1 MNELRVFDYKSGKI
15 RTVWRDGEIWFVAKD
30 IAEALGYTWNGTQ
43 RIEHIPAE
51 WRGVTPVMTPSGTQ
65 DMVIISEQGLY
76 FFLGRSDKAG
86 ALPFQKWIA
95 GAVVPAIRK
104 TGAYIETPKTYL
116 EALEAL
122 VKSEKEKQ
130 KLLAENGLMKP
141 KAEYHDRLIDRN
153 LLTNFRDAAKELGV
167 TEARFIE
174 WLLSKRYVYRDEGG
188 KIKPY
193 ADKMRLFALKDFERN
208 GYVGIQTFITIEGK
222 EHFLRAMKQYSGLL
236 F

>member
-104 TGAYIETPKTYL
+104 TGAY
-116 EALEAL
+116 
-122 VKSEKEKQ
+122 KE
-130 KLLAENGLMKP
+130 
-141 KAEYHDRLIDRN
+141 
-153 LLTNFRDAAKELGV
+153 V
-167 TEARFIE
+167 
-174 WLLSKRYVYRDEGG
+174 S
-188 KIKPY
+188 
-193 ADKMRLFALKDFERN
+193 
-208 GYVGIQTFITIEGK
+208 
-222 EHFLRAMKQYSGLL
+222 
-236 F
+236 